1 MIYIIVSPSGS
12 GINVVEEDTDMSK
25 INEVTLNI
33 LEAAR
38 ERDCG
43 VRVGGPLNPGVEAL
57 TRRINGTP
65 AGAYRPGERDVV
77 PGGAGSIRTGQVWV
91 ISADG
96 RCYPS
101 GQGKEGCHPGG
112 YDGR

>member
-1 MIYIIVSPSGS
+1 M
-12 GINVVEEDTDMSK
+12 NVVEEDIMDMNDISGTALA
-25 INEVTLNI
+25 II
-33 LEAAR
+33 AAAQK
-38 ERDCG
+38 RDCG
-43 VRVGGPLNPGVEAL
+43 VRVGGPLAGLVEAL